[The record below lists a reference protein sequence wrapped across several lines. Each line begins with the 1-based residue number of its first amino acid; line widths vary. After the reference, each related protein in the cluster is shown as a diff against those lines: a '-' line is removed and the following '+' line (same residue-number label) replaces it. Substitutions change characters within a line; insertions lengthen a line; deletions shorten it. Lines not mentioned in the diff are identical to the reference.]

1 MNTSTDKPTKKPQSI
16 GYRRP
21 LSVRLDE
28 SDENAIR
35 RIAHEQ
41 QSNVALV
48 CRQAIREYLIK
59 YAMLS
64 K

>member
-1 MNTSTDKPTKKPQSI
+1 MSTSINKASKKPQSI

-21 LSVRLDE
+21 LSVRLE
-28 SDENAIR
+28 ERDENAIR

-48 CRQAIREYLIK
+48 CRQAIREFLIK
-59 YAMLS
+59 HTIPT